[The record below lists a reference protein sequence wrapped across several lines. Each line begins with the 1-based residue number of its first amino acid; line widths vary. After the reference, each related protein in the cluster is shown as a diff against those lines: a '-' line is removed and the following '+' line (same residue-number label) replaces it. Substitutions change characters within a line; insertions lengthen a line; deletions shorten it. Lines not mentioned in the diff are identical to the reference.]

1 MEKLDRL
8 LDFIEEHL
16 DEEHVRRTERLHLD
30 AMAYRPVPHLPLTLI
45 YPPGDIAPFP
55 YAEAFDDP
63 EKMLYNEL
71 VRTVGGTSTYT
82 SILLKDDF
90 PPHIRSNHGI
100 GILSSLFGAR
110 CRIINDNMPWVE
122 HMELD
127 EIRKAVGKGVPD
139 LSRALGKRVLDTH
152 HFYLER
158 LKGYPK
164 CFRCVRITQPDL
176 QSPFDIAHLLI
187 GNDVFLGVVDWPDL
201 VHELLAVVTD
211 TYIAFRKKVEPL
223 LTDRAGDGAVYL
235 HGCLFGGKVLLKD
248 DTAIINLS
256 EEMHRAFSK
265 TYNERIF
272 EAFGGG
278 SMHYCGPS
286 RAWAHAAVRSPWLRG
301 INFGNPEMQDLAEE
315 HAYWRGRKVPILL
328 WGDSLCGEALDRT
341 FLDDIRSLDIRTGM
355 SLAIRVKHQAEARA
369 VLDEHRR
376 ASASRTTAA
385 KEARIP

>member
-8 LDFIEEHL
+8 LDFIEENI

-45 YPPGDIAPFP
+45 YTPEDVELFP
-55 YAEAFDDP
+55 YEEAFDDP

-110 CRIINDNMPWVE
+110 CRIINNNMPWVE
-122 HMELD
+122 HIEPD
-127 EIRKAVGKGVPD
+127 EIRKAVGRGVPELD
-139 LSRALGKRVLDTH
+139 QALGKKVLGTH
-152 HFYLER
+152 HFYLEK
-158 LKGYPK
+158 LKEYPK

-187 GNDVFLGVVDWPDL
+187 GNDVFFGVIDYPDL
-201 VHELLAVVTD
+201 VHELLAVLTQ
-211 TYIAFRKKVEPL
+211 TYIAFRNKVDPL
-223 LTDRAGDGAVYL
+223 LTDRAGDEAVYL

-256 EEMHRAFSK
+256 GEMHRAFSK
-265 TYNERIF
+265 VYNDGIL

-286 RAWAHAAVRSPWLRG
+286 RAWAHDAIGSPWLRG
-301 INFGNPEMQDLAEE
+301 INYGNPEMQNLAEE
-315 HAYWRGRKVPILL
+315 HAYWRDRKVPILL
-328 WGDSLCGEALDRT
+328 WGDSLCGEPKARA
-341 FLDDIRSLDIRTGM
+341 FLADIRSLGIRTGM
-355 SLAIRVKHQAEARA
+355 SLAVRVKNQEEART
-369 VLDEHRR
+369 VLDGHRR
-376 ASASRTTAA
+376 ASGSRTRAA
-385 KEARIP
+385 GEARVP

>member
-1 MEKLDRL
+1 MDKLDRL
-8 LDFIEEHL
+8 LEFLEENL

-30 AMAYRPVPHLPLTLI
+30 AMAYRPVPRLPLTLI
-45 YPPGDIAPFP
+45 YTPDDVEQFP
-55 YAEAFDDP
+55 YEEAFDDP

-100 GILSSLFGAR
+100 GILCSLFGAR

-122 HMELD
+122 HMELG
-127 EIRKAVGKGVPD
+127 EIRKAVTKGVPD
-139 LSRALGKRVLDTH
+139 LTQALGKRVLDTH
-152 HFYLER
+152 HFYLEK
-158 LKGYPK
+158 LKGYPI

-176 QSPFDIAHLLI
+176 QSPFDIAHLLM
-187 GNDVFLGVVDWPDL
+187 GNDVFLDVVDEPDL

-211 TYIAFRKKVEPL
+211 TYIAFRKKVDPL

-248 DTAIINLS
+248 DTAMVNLS
-256 EEMHRAFSK
+256 AEMHRAFSK
-265 TYNERIF
+265 AYNDRIL

-286 RAWAHAAVRSPWLRG
+286 RAWAHDAVGSLWLRG
-301 INFGNPEMQDLAEE
+301 INYGNPEMQNLAEE
-315 HAYWRGRKVPILL
+315 YAYWRERKVPILL
-328 WGDSLCGEALDRT
+328 WGDSLRLERREGSALDELRP
-341 FLDDIRSLDIRTGM
+341 LGIRTGM
-355 SLAIRVKHQAEARA
+355 SLAIRVDDEKEARA
-369 VLDEHRR
+369 VLDGHRQ
-376 ASASRTTAA
+376 ASGA
-385 KEARIP
+385 